1 MTAITIS
8 ARIKQPVEKTWEFF
22 NNPEHVV
29 NWNYADPSWHCPYAE
44 NDLKTGGKFNYRM
57 EAKDGSYGFDFW
69 GVYDNVVPYKT
80 IEYTMGDGRKVW
92 VKFEA
97 QGNETFVET
106 RFEPE
111 SSNPLDMQ
119 QAGWQSIL
127 NNFAG
132 YCESKLS

>member
-8 ARIKQPVEKTWEFF
+8 SRIKQPVEKTWEFF

-132 YCESKLS
+132 YCESKQS